1 MSTEALFSPVVR
13 SGTGALLSFSHW
25 LQCFGATLARV
36 RTPALHSPVFA
47 EPSFG
52 DLAAHLAEQSPVLR
66 IRDEKGRSVAIDGD
80 GGHRDLHG
88 SVADQA
94 GPGAGG
100 AGACGFLAIHI
111 AKAQGF
117 ALD

>member
-1 MSTEALFSPVVR
+1 MASMFWIDARTR
-13 SGTGALLSFSHW
+13 SYVCFACVFFMLSSH
-25 LQCFGATLARV
+25 
-36 RTPALHSPVFA
+36 
-47 EPSFG
+47 FG
-52 DLAAHLAEQSPVLR
+52 DLAARLAEQSSVLR

-100 AGACGFLAIHI
+100 AGALR
-111 AKAQGF
+111 
-117 ALD
+117 DSR